1 MTYET
6 KIQFF
11 LDDGQLC
18 QIAVIDY
25 CKTEPNHK
33 TLDSDIDFYGG
44 EEFDYD
50 LLDME
55 DKIIK
60 PDLSDKEI
68 YEIEQAISDF
78 FEGDSYDD

>member
-1 MTYET
+1 MSYEA
-6 KIQFF
+6 KISFF

-25 CKTEPNHK
+25 CKTEPNPH
-33 TLDSDIDFYGG
+33 TWDSDIDFYGG

-68 YEIEQAISDF
+68 YEIEQAIAEF

>member
-1 MTYET
+1 MTYEA
-6 KIQFF
+6 KIEFF
-11 LDDGQLC
+11 LNDGQIC

-25 CKTEPNHK
+25 CKTEPNPS
-33 TLDSDIDFYGG
+33 TWDSDIDFYGG

-55 DKIIK
+55 GKIIK

-68 YEIEQAISDF
+68 AEIEEAISDF

>member
-1 MTYET
+1 MSYEA
-6 KIQFF
+6 KIEFF

-25 CKTEPNHK
+25 CNTEPNPH
-33 TLDSDIDFYGG
+33 TWDSDIDFYGA

-55 DKIIK
+55 GKRIA
-60 PDLSDKEI
+60 PDLSEKEI
-68 YEIEQAISDF
+68 QEIEMAISDF
-78 FEGDSYDD
+78 FQGHGYEH